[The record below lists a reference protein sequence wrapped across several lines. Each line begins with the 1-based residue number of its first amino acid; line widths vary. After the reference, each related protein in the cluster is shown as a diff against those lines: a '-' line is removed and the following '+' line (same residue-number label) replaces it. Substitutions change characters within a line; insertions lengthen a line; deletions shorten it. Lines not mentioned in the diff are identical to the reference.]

1 MTTATPARTQLDIS
15 PITPYLY
22 VGAQPAAAHAAELG
36 ALNIGLVI
44 SMRGET
50 RPHAAFNTAPLRSL
64 WLRTYDV
71 FFLPIPVVL
80 LREGVM
86 AALDVIGQG
95 QAVLVHCQRGRHR
108 SVAQAAAILIA
119 HGHPA
124 PEAMRLL
131 RQQRAVADP
140 GIWYIRRQIEAFE
153 REWKTSNW

>member
-1 MTTATPARTQLDIS
+1 MDIS

-22 VGAQPAAAHAAELG
+22 VGAQPAVEHAAGLG

-44 SMRGET
+44 SMRAET
-50 RPHAAFNTAPLRSL
+50 RPHDVFNTAPLRSL

-71 FFLPIPVVL
+71 FFLPIPVRT
-80 LREGVM
+80 LREGVRM
-86 AALDVIGQG
+86 ALEAIQQG

-108 SVAQAAAILIA
+108 SVALAAAILIA
-119 HGHPA
+119 QGHSA
-124 PEAMRLL
+124 AEAMRLL

-153 REWKTSNW
+153 QEWKAVIGNE

>member
-1 MTTATPARTQLDIS
+1 MDIS

-22 VGAQPAAAHAAELG
+22 VGAQPSVAHAADLC

-50 RPHAAFNTAPLRSL
+50 RPHSVFNTAPLKSL

-71 FFLPIPVVL
+71 FFLPIPVNTLV
-80 LREGVM
+80 EGVRV
-86 AALDVIGQG
+86 ALEAIDQG

-108 SVAQAAAILIA
+108 SVALAAAILIA
-119 HGHPA
+119 HGHTA
-124 PEAMRLL
+124 ADAMRLL

-140 GIWYIRRQIEAFE
+140 HIWYIRQQIEKFE
-153 REWKTSNW
+153 KQWKGRTA